1 MTNIDALA
9 SEVTPAGLRAYL
21 KANSWHF
28 QGKPLPRMELWARD
42 SWEVL
47 IPLNR
52 QASDYPR
59 RIRNFIEDIAGER
72 GSRTE
77 EVATELRYIEDD
89 VIDLEFDDDRSR
101 IPLSEAAKLME
112 GARSFAVANAC
123 SAMHRRS
130 YHGRSQPRRAR
141 EYANFV
147 GMGHTREGSFI
158 IPIVSPI
165 GVMKPVIIEGDQE
178 PLIDVQSEIN
188 YFPRRVTGI
197 MADVLREIHELAVVR
212 ERIPPKEDLNRAVV
226 AGLSADA
233 CAALAA
239 MVSAPNGSD
248 LDITFQWALTA
259 APPRAGGDTVG
270 FPREAAG
277 AIREIG
283 HLLRDHVRVED
294 TVIYGFVSS
303 LDRDLD
309 DEEGVVKVKALVG
322 DRVRPV
328 KIVLRGDAYHTAV
341 EAHDLKLRV
350 IVTGPMMKSG
360 AGTLSMPRVHL
371 FRVDDY
377 LPLETSAQ
385 SRSA

>member
-1 MTNIDALA
+1 MINIDTLA

-21 KANSWHF
+21 RANSWHF
-28 QGKPLPRMELWARD
+28 QGKPLPRMELWGRD

-52 QASDYPR
+52 QASDYAR
-59 RIRNFIEDIAGER
+59 RIKNFIEDIAGER
-72 GSRTE
+72 GSGIDD
-77 EVATELRYIEDD
+77 VATELRYIEDD
-89 VIDLEFDDDRSR
+89 VIDLEFDEDRSR
-101 IPLSEAAKLME
+101 VPLSEAARLLE
-112 GARSFAVANAC
+112 GARAFAVANAC
-123 SAMHRRS
+123 SAIHRRS
-130 YHGRSQPRRAR
+130 YHGRSQPLRAR
-141 EYANFV
+141 EYADFV
-147 GMGHTREGSFI
+147 GMGHTREGSFV
-158 IPIVSPI
+158 IPILSPI
-165 GVMKPVIIEGDQE
+165 GVMKPVIIEGEQE
-178 PLIDVQSEIN
+178 PLIDVQSELN

-233 CAALAA
+233 CASLAA
-239 MVSAPNGSD
+239 MVSAPNASD

-259 APPRAGGDTVG
+259 APPRAGGDTIE
-270 FPREAAG
+270 FPQEAAG

-283 HLLRDHVRVED
+283 HILRDQVQLED
-294 TVIYGFVSS
+294 AVIYGFVSS
-303 LDRDLD
+303 LDRDPD

-322 DRVRPV
+322 HRIRPV

-350 IVTGPMMKSG
+350 IATGPMVKSG
-360 AGTLSMPRVHL
+360 AGTLSMPKVHL

-377 LPLETSAQ
+377 LPLEMNAVP
-385 SRSA
+385 RSA

>member
-1 MTNIDALA
+1 MINIDALA

-21 KANSWHF
+21 RANSWNY

-59 RIRNFIEDIAGER
+59 RIRNFIDDIAGER
-72 GSRTE
+72 GARTE
-77 EVATELRYIEDD
+77 DIATELRYVEDD
-89 VIDLEFDDDRSR
+89 VIDLEFEEDLSR
-101 IPLSEAAKLME
+101 VPLTEAARLLQ

-123 SAMHRRS
+123 SAIHRRS
-130 YHGRSQPRRAR
+130 YHGRSQPLRAR
-141 EYANFV
+141 EYADHV
-147 GMGHTREGSFI
+147 GMGHTREGSFV

-165 GVMKPVIIEGDQE
+165 GVMKPVIIEGEQE
-178 PLIDVQSEIN
+178 PLIDVQSELN
-188 YFPRRVTGI
+188 FFPRRVTGI

-233 CAALAA
+233 CAALAT
-239 MVSAPNGSD
+239 MVSAPNASD

-259 APPRAGGDTVG
+259 APPRAGGDTVA
-270 FPREAAG
+270 FPQEAAET
-277 AIREIG
+277 IRQIG
-283 HLLRDHVRVED
+283 HLLRDQVRVED

-303 LDRDLD
+303 LDRDPD

-322 DRVRPV
+322 SRIRPV
-328 KIVLRGDAYHTAV
+328 KIVLRGDAYHTAI

-350 IVTGPMMKSG
+350 IVTGPMVKSG

-377 LPLETSAQ
+377 LPLEMSAEP
-385 SRSA
+385 RSA